1 MIKCVVFW
9 MMFWRT
15 DRQNHI
21 EVMIAHTTAT
31 GKDEDDHM
39 KDNERVLKKCPFC
52 GGYARFCEDMRFH
65 EKKDSFPKW
74 YVMCVGCNIR
84 TPVADRTLV
93 MKMWNKRAE

>member
-1 MIKCVVFW
+1 MDDHVYSCDDCSYNRYW
-9 MMFWRT
+9 
-15 DRQNHI
+15 
-21 EVMIAHTTAT
+21 E
-31 GKDEDDHM
+31 GEDDHM

>member
-1 MIKCVVFW
+1 MRMLLKRRLTCG
-9 MMFWRT
+9 MRG
-15 DRQNHI
+15 QNERCRDCI
-21 EVMIAHTTAT
+21 YGER
-31 GKDEDDHM
+31 DENDHM

-93 MKMWNKRAE
+93 MKMWNERAE

>member
-1 MIKCVVFW
+1 
-9 MMFWRT
+9 
-15 DRQNHI
+15 
-21 EVMIAHTTAT
+21 
-31 GKDEDDHM
+31 M

-74 YVMCVGCNIR
+74 YVMCMGCNIR

-93 MKMWNKRAE
+93 MKMWNERTNEFSEILEKTKDERW